1 MNDIYRKLQ
10 ERLDLYSFGFPQS
23 EKGDDIVLLKKLFT
37 EDEARVFLLLSPKL
51 ETPEEIMKRT
61 GLTNNDFALKLED
74 MASRGLLFR
83 LNRNGIRR
91 YGAIPFMHG
100 LVEFRIKD
108 LDAEMSAMLDKYF
121 ESTFNRNIAENAGM
135 FLRVV
140 PVNKAVAVEHHVAA
154 FDDASQILRNNAG
167 LIVVAE
173 CTCRKKSGLTGTSC
187 GKPLETCFMFG
198 SMAEYYIEN
207 GIGRKVDYEEAVN
220 ILRDSQEA
228 GLVTQP
234 STSQNPAGMCNCCG
248 DCCGVLGAIKKFPAP
263 AGLVFSNYFSTVNEF
278 ACIGCAACEEICP
291 MEAINSSETGIA
303 KVDLKRCIG
312 CGLCCV
318 KCPAG
323 AVRLAE
329 KSEDK
334 KRRVPADTRE
344 QMTLMAKQRGLIK

>member
-1 MNDIYRKLQ
+1 MNNIYRKLQ
-10 ERLDLYSFGFPQS
+10 KRLDLYSFGFPES
-23 EKGDDIVLLKKLFT
+23 ETGDDIKLLKKLFT
-37 EDEARVFLLLSPKL
+37 EDEAGIFLQLSPKL
-51 ETPEEIMKRT
+51 ETPEEIIKRT
-61 GLTNNDFALKLED
+61 GITEPGFALKLED

-83 LNRNGIRR
+83 LNRNGIKR

-100 LVEFRIKD
+100 LVEFRINN
-108 LDAEMSAMLDKYF
+108 LDAEMSGMLDNYF
-121 ESTFNRNIAENAGM
+121 QSTFNTNIAENAGM

-140 PVNKAVAVEHHVAA
+140 PVNKAVVVEHHVAA
-154 FDDASQILRNNAG
+154 FDDASRILKANEN
-167 LIVVAE
+167 LIVVAD
-173 CTCRKKSGLTGTSC
+173 CTCRKKSEITGTSC

-207 GIGRKVDYEEAVN
+207 RIGRKVDYEEAVN
-220 ILRDSQEA
+220 ILRLAQES

-263 AGLVFSNYFSTVNEF
+263 AELVFSNYFSTVNEF

-303 KVDLKRCIG
+303 KVDLNRCIG
-312 CGLCCV
+312 CGLCAM

-323 AVRLAE
+323 AISLIE
-329 KSEDK
+329 KADDK
-334 KRRVPADTRE
+334 KRSVPADTRE
-344 QMTLMAKQRGLIK
+344 QMTLMARQRGLIK

>member
-1 MNDIYRKLQ
+1 MGDKYRKLQ

-23 EKGDDIVLLKKLFT
+23 GKGDDIAILKKLFT
-37 EDEARVFLLLSPKL
+37 EDEAEIFLLLSPKL
-51 ETPEEIMKRT
+51 ETPEEIIKRT
-61 GLTNNDFALKLED
+61 GIDRQDFALKLED

-83 LNRNGIRR
+83 LNRNGMKR

-100 LVEFRIKD
+100 LVEFRINN
-108 LDAEMSAMLDKYF
+108 LDAELSGMLDNYF
-121 ESTFNRNIAENAGM
+121 QSAFNKNIAENAGM

-140 PVNKAVAVEHHVAA
+140 PVNRAVVVEHHVAA
-154 FDDASQILRNNAG
+154 FDDASQILKNNG
-167 LIVVAE
+167 EMIVVAD
-173 CTCRKKSGLTGTSC
+173 CTCRKKSGITGTSC
-187 GKPLETCFMFG
+187 GKPVETCFMFG

-207 GIGRKVDYEEAVN
+207 KIGRKVGFDEAVS
-220 ILRDSQEA
+220 ILRAAQES

-263 AGLVFSNYFSTVNEF
+263 AELVFSNYFSTVNEF
-278 ACIGCAACEEICP
+278 ACIGCSACEEICP

-312 CGLCCV
+312 CGLCAM

-323 AVRLAE
+323 AITLTE
-329 KSEDK
+329 KPEDK
-334 KRRVPADTRE
+334 KRMVPADTRE
-344 QMTLMAKQRGLIK
+344 QMTLMARQRGLIK

>member
-10 ERLDLYSFGFPQS
+10 ERLDLYSFGFPHS
-23 EKGDDIVLLKKLFT
+23 EKGDDTAILKKLFT
-37 EDEARVFLLLSPKL
+37 EDEAGIFLMLSPKL
-51 ETPEEIMKRT
+51 ETADEILKRT
-61 GLTNNDFALKLED
+61 GADLPDLASKLEE

-100 LVEFRIKD
+100 LVEFRIKN
-108 LDAEMSAMLDKYF
+108 LDAELSGMLDNYF
-121 ESTFNRNIAENAGM
+121 QSTFNKNIAENAGL

-140 PVNKAVAVEHHVAA
+140 PVNRAVAVEHHVAA
-154 FDDASQILRNNAG
+154 FEDASQILKNNEEM
-167 LIVVAE
+167 IVVAD
-173 CTCRKKSGLTGTSC
+173 CTCRKKAGLTGSSC

-207 GIGRKVDYEEAVN
+207 KIGRRVDYDEALA
-220 ILRDSQEA
+220 ILRTAQES

-248 DCCGVLGAIKKFPAP
+248 DCCGVLGAVKKFPAP
-263 AGLVFSNYFSTVNEF
+263 AELVFSNYFSAVNEF
-278 ACIGCAACEEICP
+278 ACIGCAACEDICP

-303 KVDLKRCIG
+303 KVDLNRCIG
-312 CGLCCV
+312 CGLCSV

-323 AVRLAE
+323 AIRLVE
-329 KSEDK
+329 KPEEK

>member
-37 EDEARVFLLLSPKL
+37 EDEARVFLLLSPRL
-51 ETPEEIMKRT
+51 ETPEEIMKRA
-61 GLTNNDFALKLED
+61 GITNNDFASKLED

-100 LVEFRIKD
+100 LVEFRINN
-108 LDAEMSAMLDKYF
+108 LDAEMSAMLDNYF
-121 ESTFNRNIAENAGM
+121 QSTFNRNIAENAGM

-154 FDDASQILRNNAG
+154 FDDASQILRINAE

-207 GIGRKVDYEEAVN
+207 GIGRKVDYEEAVK

-263 AGLVFSNYFSTVNEF
+263 AELVFSNYFSTVNEF

-303 KVDLKRCIG
+303 KVDLLRCIG
-312 CGLCCV
+312 CGLCSV